1 MEYHLCQET
10 VLDPCPGAPKLHKS
24 QWMHQKELRH
34 DIGLKINDIQS
45 KPYSMAG
52 ADPGFFL
59 GGGALI
65 SCATSTPINHI
76 VFFFCRKPVVLEN
89 RRSSRGGGGAH
100 PLHLPL
106 DPPLTGNCR
115 EKITFGSDNK
125 DNFVTNQLP
134 PWIEGRCLIGLLPC
148 M

>member
-10 VLDPCPGAPKLHKS
+10 VLDPCRGAPKLHKS

-34 DIGLKINDIQS
+34 DTGLRINDIQS

-65 SCATSTPINHI
+65 SCATS
-76 VFFFCRKPVVLEN
+76 EN
-89 RRSSRGGGGAH
+89 RRSSQGGGCA
-100 PLHLPL
+100 
-106 DPPLTGNCR
+106 PPAPPPR
-115 EKITFGSDNK
+115 SAPDW
-125 DNFVTNQLP
+125 QL
-134 PWIEGRCLIGLLPC
+134 
-148 M
+148 

>member
-59 GGGALI
+59 GGGALV

-76 VFFFCRKPVVLEN
+76 VFFCRKPQVI
-89 RRSSRGGGGAH
+89 SGGEEGCA
-100 PLHLPL
+100 
-106 DPPLTGNCR
+106 PPAPPPT
-115 EKITFGSDNK
+115 SAPDW
-125 DNFVTNQLP
+125 QL
-134 PWIEGRCLIGLLPC
+134 
-148 M
+148 

>member
-34 DIGLKINDIQS
+34 DIGLKINEIQS

-52 ADPGFFL
+52 ADPGFLL

-89 RRSSRGGGGAH
+89 RRSSRGGGGGGVR
-100 PLHLPL
+100 
-106 DPPLTGNCR
+106 T
-115 EKITFGSDNK
+115 
-125 DNFVTNQLP
+125 
-134 PWIEGRCLIGLLPC
+134 PC
-148 M
+148 TSP